1 MSIFFPIPSTYLV
14 LWTRFIFSSLDEDEF
29 EELDEDPLLD
39 EELELDPEEL
49 EPEEEYFVVESN

>member
-1 MSIFFPIPSTYLV
+1 MRFA
-14 LWTRFIFSSLDEDEF
+14 RFIFSSLDEDEF

-49 EPEEEYFVVESN
+49 EPEEEDLDFLFFTP